1 MNAEDGQYLYRIT
14 TAAAGALTALVVLSY
29 FFNAT
34 RGMPVISAAALAL
47 AGVIW
52 LIGWAGR
59 HVLAGR

>member
-1 MNAEDGQYLYRIT
+1 MNAEQGQYLYRVT
-14 TAAAGALTALVVLSY
+14 TAAAAALTALVVLSY